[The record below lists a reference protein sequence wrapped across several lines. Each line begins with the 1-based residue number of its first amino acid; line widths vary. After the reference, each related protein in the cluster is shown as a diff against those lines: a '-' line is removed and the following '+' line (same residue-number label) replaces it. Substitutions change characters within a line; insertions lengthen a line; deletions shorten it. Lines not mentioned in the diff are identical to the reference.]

1 MFAGEKVS
9 RVASHDDWVAF
20 AADTRVSIYRF
31 SDPTREFRRMEFPNR
46 AKAVAFSPCGSFM
59 AVAISTGQVEM
70 LSLVDRDFR
79 RVFGDHG
86 STVNHI
92 VFSPRQ
98 GLSPIMITT
107 GFSQTVQFWDSET
120 EICIRAVDCGRGCA
134 GMVLLP
140 GNQEILVGTSYGE
153 LIVVGMDGIKRR
165 EHQMPLKVWLG
176 VMTAL
181 ENVGDAV
188 AIGFVNGLIQL
199 RKVDDLD
206 HLVWESQ
213 CDVSAFTAPFAFS
226 ASPNGRYIAVAG
238 LIHDCI
244 IMSVA
249 TGKHLKSFNV
259 AFARTITFTPDSTQV
274 LISLHYE
281 NQIRRCDI
289 FPEEK
294 RRIAAFGSGMDTAK
308 LMYRPEE
315 VNHDFTRRLAEILFR
330 FEE

>member
-1 MFAGEKVS
+1 MFVS
-9 RVASHDDWVAF
+9 EQVSHVASHSDWVAF
-20 AADTRVSIYRF
+20 AAGMVVNIYRF
-31 SDPTREFRRMEFPNR
+31 SDQTRVDRMTFPNR
-46 AKAVAFSPCGSFM
+46 VKAVAFSPCGSFV

-70 LSLVDRDFR
+70 RSLVDGNFK
-79 RVFGDHG
+79 RVFGAHG

-98 GLSPIMITT
+98 GLSSVMITT
-107 GFSQTVQFWDSET
+107 GFSQPVKFWDSET
-120 EICIRAVDCGRGCA
+120 EICIRAVDCGRSDA

-140 GNQEILVGTSYGE
+140 GNQEILVGTTYGK
-153 LIVVGMDGIKRR
+153 LIVAGMDGIKRH
-165 EHQMPLKVWLG
+165 EYQIPLRLETG

-181 ENVGDAV
+181 VNVGDAV
-188 AIGFVNGLIQL
+188 AIKFVNGLIQL

-238 LIHDCI
+238 LIRRCI

-249 TGKHLKSFNV
+249 TGKHLKGFDV
-259 AFARTITFTPDSTQV
+259 PFARTIIFTPDSTQV
-274 LISLHYE
+274 LISLNYE
-281 NQIRRCDI
+281 TQIRRCDI

-294 RRIAAFGSGMDTAK
+294 RRIAVFASGMDTAK

-315 VNHDFTRRLAEILFR
+315 VNHDFTRRLAEILFM
-330 FEE
+330 FKE